1 MGAAGENPGGESPM
15 RVPMQY
21 SEEVFPIR
29 HLSNQRSHQD
39 PGEQGQI
46 RIMDGKNSGGVCI
59 ARYVAAD
66 PAFLFHKRQQ
76 TYGIA
81 DGSEKESIF
90 SSALSRKENQ

>member
-1 MGAAGENPGGESPM
+1 M

-29 HLSNQRSHQD
+29 LLCKQRPHQD

-46 RIMDGKNSGGVCI
+46 RIVKRRTYGRGLYRFIN
-59 ARYVAAD
+59 AAG
-66 PAFLFHKRQQ
+66 PTFLFHKRQQ

-90 SSALSRKENQ
+90 SSALSRKENNNPEGGRIYE